1 MAEQEQRQQQ
11 PQEKNGRGSV
21 SERARRI
28 QRQLQWRR
36 ARGADR
42 AFALDVG
49 GHQLEAIQITGGETS
64 GLGTGAIV
72 WDCAVVLSK
81 YTPFI
86 PRICYYLFIYLFDYK
101 RNYSFIR
108 IIHLFILIMYFI

>member
-1 MAEQEQRQQQ
+1 MAEQQ

-49 GHQLEAIQITGGETS
+49 GHQLEAIQITRGETS

-81 YTPFI
+81 YTTL
-86 PRICYYLFIYLFDYK
+86 YSTDLLFVIYSIILFTIKYVININSNNK
-101 RNYSFIR
+101 K
-108 IIHLFILIMYFI
+108 

>member
-1 MAEQEQRQQQ
+1 MADQEQRQQ

-81 YTPFI
+81 YTPFSYGFEI
-86 PRICYYLFIYLFDYK
+86 FLFDYK
-101 RNYSFIR
+101 QSNNC
-108 IIHLFILIMYFI
+108 